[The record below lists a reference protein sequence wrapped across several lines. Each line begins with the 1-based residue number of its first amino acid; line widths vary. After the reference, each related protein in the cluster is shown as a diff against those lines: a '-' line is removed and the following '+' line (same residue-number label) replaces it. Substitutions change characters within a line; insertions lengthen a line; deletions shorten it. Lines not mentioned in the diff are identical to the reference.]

1 MLPKKF
7 SLSVQNHAALRLVS
21 DKRVLPP
28 LFLLTARQ
36 LRFEFERTAMM

>member
-7 SLSVQNHAALRLVS
+7 SLSVQNLAALRLVF
-21 DKRVLPP
+21 DKRFLPP
-28 LFLLTARQ
+28 LFLLTAMY